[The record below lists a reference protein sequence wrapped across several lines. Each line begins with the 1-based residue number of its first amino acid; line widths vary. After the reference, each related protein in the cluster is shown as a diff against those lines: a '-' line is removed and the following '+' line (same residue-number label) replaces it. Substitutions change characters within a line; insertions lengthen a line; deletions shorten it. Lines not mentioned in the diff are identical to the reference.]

1 MKHEVSGEVIATSRR
16 PVVRRPDPAFFRK
29 VLARYPTGVTVIT
42 AMTPSGPAGMAVNS
56 FTSASLDP
64 PMILFCP
71 ARTSTTWPALQR
83 EGILAVNLLSSRQ
96 ADVGRLFARTGVDRF
111 QGIGWV
117 PGTNGAPLL
126 DDAVAWIECRVVEEY
141 PAGDHSVVLAH
152 TDMMA
157 LNNHAVEPLIFSAGR
172 YISHDHPAPVIT
184 GLSRAD
190 QPEYL
195 KKSPAGPL
203 FSVPESWFG

>member
-1 MKHEVSGEVIATSRR
+1 MQDEAGGQAVATFRR
-16 PVVRRPDPAFFRK
+16 PAVRRPDPSFFRK

-71 ARTSTTWPALQR
+71 ARTSTTWPVLQR
-83 EGILAVNLLSSRQ
+83 AGILAVNLLSSGQ
-96 ADVGRLFARTGVDRF
+96 ADVSRLFARTGVDRF

-141 PAGDHSVVLAH
+141 PAGDHLVVLAH

-157 LNNHAVEPLIFSAGR
+157 LNNHDREPLIFSAGR
-172 YISHDHPAPVIT
+172 YLSPNHSPPEIT
-184 GLSRAD
+184 GLSLAG

-195 KKSPAGPL
+195 KKSSSGPL
-203 FSVPESWFG
+203 FSVPETWFG